1 MKVTRAQILKLLV
14 DAGIPQEVVS
24 TLKPSVPLTDQGIDS
39 VDFPAVLVAIKEQF
53 GVAIDDKEASRIRTL
68 IDMEKRLNR

>member
-24 TLKPSVPLTDQGIDS
+24 TLKPGVPLTDQGIDS
-39 VDFPAVLVAIKEQF
+39 VDFPAVLVAVKEKY